1 MIKQIADK
9 IFNIDGNIGP
19 GFYAIEDPDDNVLKF
34 FKVDIPKKGKWKNKP
49 FLSIQASE
57 EFHTIKNHEYR
68 KRIMDEIKKS
78 PIEAQMR
85 YGQEIECCGMC
96 GLTLTNEESR
106 RRGIGP
112 ICWEKL

>member
-9 IFNIDGNIGP
+9 IFNIDGNISP
-19 GFYAIEDPDDNVLKF
+19 GFYAIEDPDDNILKF

-57 EFHTIKNHEYR
+57 EFHPIKNNEYR
-68 KRIMDEIKKS
+68 KRIMNEIKKS

-85 YGQEIECCGMC
+85 YGREIGRCSICNRI
-96 GLTLTNEESR
+96 LTDDLSMQ
-106 RRGIGP
+106 RGIGP
-112 ICWEKL
+112 ICWEKI

>member
-19 GFYAIEDPDDNVLKF
+19 GFYAVEDPKDHILKF
-34 FKVDIPKKGKWKNKP
+34 FKVEIPKKGKWKNKV
-49 FLSIQASE
+49 FISIQASE
-57 EFHTIKNHEYR
+57 EFHSVQNAEYR
-68 KRIMDEIKKS
+68 KRIISEIKKS

-85 YGQEIECCGMC
+85 YGQLIGNCGIC

-106 RRGIGP
+106 QRGIGP
-112 ICWEKL
+112 ICWAKI